1 MMTWDALVHKQK
13 NKEMKYIM
21 GASVVILLG
30 CLNEIW
36 IRRWQAGFVVHNY
49 ESIAL
54 AILQIQAT
62 VFTLSIALIA
72 LLAGFITDR
81 YLGIRYN
88 DFIFN
93 IKPRYLKQKT
103 VIATELLL
111 LLTGLVMQ
119 MVACYNMVFALF
131 VVACLLIWF
140 SVTEVYRVFAE
151 ASSLEDEIRAY
162 LRYSFKNKEYVREL
176 TKCLCGQWKRE
187 MLNQDDATFRTYEGI
202 FGDAFISMFPNGED
216 RHALLDQC
224 VSMARILLRDAN
236 TTQRGLNFI
245 WKCYILASNYI
256 SETIDKENG
265 LYLVSNPKASFPLFA
280 NTYYYIVKG
289 IERLSID
296 EVKKYSVLWDG
307 FTKMIAKVAVC
318 LQEKTEMG
326 DSSGSDLEA
335 IIRFGSFIGDYLSA
349 KYIPYYPREK
359 YDSIVRCALFETK
372 VNNKGMAE
380 KSPQKQLIESTIA
393 ERDFNLKV
401 QLILNGEDDLIRE
414 YYAKISRCLNMM
426 SEPFAL
432 MVIRFHCFLY
442 YLAFYESEACIGTDV
457 KQKAAKLLNESAV
470 KKSISLIVF
479 SIIREDKNIKAY
491 FGKKYDIFHASL
503 IPDFIGSMEPYQQFH
518 DDNTFIGNVMSGAAE
533 EFIVCLILYVSQ
545 LSKEPQFL
553 DSIIPDNRA
562 ESYYYQYILKTV
574 LRDSLKRFLD
584 LLGLRDGEIDTWGE
598 ASIDDLRMVL
608 LKKSKSYEIQVA
620 QQRNKVLYK
629 ELQQNEKQIEDEL
642 KAKLEHDFSG
652 IVSDVGEE
660 DAHIFELMQLTVLV
674 DTSLSDLIEN
684 VKPDLFNCVVNC
696 LKNHLWLLH
705 KIKCRNRLKK
715 DQDKIDYIRS
725 MQAEHEFIG
734 SEFVLE
740 PMDYKLRHDFI
751 DTLQETRH
759 CTSESNGDML
769 VLKKDSLRIGFD
781 RVWIESHPETIADIE
796 IATDPS
802 TGDYLYEVSLE
813 IVVPFTKEELE
824 EYLKNHRSIV
834 KIYTSVRLQIADG
847 VIGEAI

>member
-1 MMTWDALVHKQK
+1 MKWEELLHKQHS
-13 NKEMKYIM
+13 KEMKYII
-21 GASVVILLG
+21 GAGIVTLLG
-30 CLNEIW
+30 CLNEVY
-36 IRRWQAGFVVHNY
+36 IRWGQAVFVVHNY

-93 IKPRYLKQKT
+93 IKPRFLKQKI
-103 VIATELLL
+103 VIASELLL

-162 LRYSFKNKEYVREL
+162 LRYSFKNREHVHEL

-202 FGDAFISMFPNGED
+202 FGTTFISMFPKGED
-216 RHALLDQC
+216 RQALLDQC
-224 VSMARILLRDAN
+224 VSISRILLGNAN
-236 TTQRGLNFI
+236 TTQRGLDFI
-245 WKCYILASNYI
+245 DRCYTLASNYI
-256 SETIDKENG
+256 SETIDKKNG
-265 LYLVSNPKASFPLFA
+265 LDLLSSPKASFPLFA

-296 EVKKYSVLWDG
+296 ETRNYMVSWDC
-307 FTKMIAKVAVC
+307 FTKKVARVAAC
-318 LQEKTEMG
+318 LHKTEEN
-326 DSSGSDLEA
+326 DSTSSDLDA
-335 IIRFGSFIGDYLSA
+335 VKRFGSFIGDYLLV
-349 KYIPYYPREK
+349 KFKLEYPSK
-359 YDSIVRCALFETK
+359 NYDSMLRTALIETK
-372 VNNKGMAE
+372 VTDRGIPEN
-380 KSPQKQLIESTIA
+380 SLQKQAIERTIA

-401 QLILNGEDDLIRE
+401 QLILNGEEDVIRD
-414 YYAKISRCLNMM
+414 YYSKISRCPNQM
-426 SEPFAL
+426 SEPFAW
-432 MVIRFHCFLY
+432 MFIRFHCFLY
-442 YLAFYESEACIGTDV
+442 YLAFYESEDCIGPDV
-457 KQKAAKLLNESAV
+457 QRKAVGLLNDAAV
-470 KKSISLIVF
+470 KRSFLYIF
-479 SIIREDKNIKAY
+479 RSIIREDKNLRGY
-491 FGKKYDIFHASL
+491 YSEKYNIFHISL
-503 IPDFIGSMEPYQQFH
+503 IHDFIDSMEPYQHFH
-518 DDNTFIGNVMSGAAE
+518 NTVMFRGITMNSAAE
-533 EFIVCLILYVSQ
+533 EFIVCMILFVAQIKEDPQ
-545 LSKEPQFL
+545 LLEH
-553 DSIIPDNRA
+553 IIPDNRA

-584 LLGLRDGEIDTWGE
+584 LLGLRDGEIDTRVE
-598 ASIDDLRMVL
+598 ASIEDFRMVL

-629 ELQQNEKQIEDEL
+629 ELQQNKKQIEDEL
-642 KAKLEHDFSG
+642 KAKLKHDFSG
-652 IVSDVGEE
+652 IVSDVGE
-660 DAHIFELMQLTVLV
+660 DTHIFELMQLTVFV
-674 DTSLSDLIEN
+674 DTSLRDLIEN

-705 KIKCRNRLKK
+705 KIECRNRLKK
-715 DQDKIDYIRS
+715 DQEKLDYIRS

-734 SEFVLE
+734 LEFVLE
-740 PMDYKLRHDFI
+740 PMDFKLRHDFI

-769 VLKKDSLRIGFD
+769 VLKKNSLRISFD

-802 TGDYLYEVSLE
+802 TGDYLYEVSPE